1 VKLSVRA
8 AVDALKPF
16 SRFFIERP
24 RFAAVVSIA
33 LSLSGLVALWKLPV
47 AQYPQVTPPR
57 VVVSC
62 SYPGANAAEVMNTIA
77 GPLEDEMNGVEDM
90 LFMSSSCA
98 DDGSYSLGITF
109 EVGTDRDVALMK
121 VQNRVQQAM
130 SKLPVEVKN
139 TGLRMR
145 CASEDQLGILTL
157 RSRSG
162 GLSRIEVSDYMFGV
176 VQPALLRVPG
186 VGEASIHGPKM
197 AMRVWLD
204 PKRCAALGIN
214 SEEVVAAI
222 KAQNVQASL
231 GSVGSSP
238 TDDKYSRI
246 LTLMAKGRLK
256 TPEEFG
262 EIVVRRDGNGGIVRL
277 KDLARAELGE
287 QGYTHNNSFNN
298 KTSISVELN
307 QLPGGNAIR
316 TMELVRK
323 TMAELEK
330 RFPGDLEW
338 FIPYDTTDYVR
349 ECLREIVITLG
360 LTVLLVALVCW
371 LFLQDWRATLVP
383 VVTIPVSLLST
394 FTVMAVLGYSVNIM
408 TLFGLVLAIGTVV
421 DDAIVVVERVQELM
435 SRGLNAKEAAIQA
448 MHDVTSAV
456 VATTLVLLGIF
467 VPVGFLGGLT
477 GKIYQQF
484 SVTLSTAVV
493 FSTVNALT
501 LSPALCATL
510 MKGSSSSA
518 GRRKSGLF
526 RAFDAALAS
535 SSRLYVFAAGVFAR
549 RRVLLALVLAVVVCG
564 AISLAKSIPPAFIPH
579 EDQGTIMVDA
589 NMPEGTAR
597 SLATEAASESVERML
612 GVDGVNSVLLT
623 VGHSRIGGR
632 GENQIQ
638 MTVNLKPW
646 SERRSPDL
654 EVRAV
659 RARINETNS
668 TLPSLVTRAFAPPPI
683 PGFGSIGGIEPAI
696 FSLGDA
702 DPMRLARVAKS
713 IAADL
718 TASPLI
724 ASAVFGYNADTPH
737 LHLEVDR
744 VKCEAFHVP
753 LSTLYATLQ
762 NYLGSLYVNDVNL
775 GTQVNRVTVQADYSG
790 RSGAEAVRKL
800 FVRSTTGAM
809 VPVGSLVSF
818 RESLGPRAIYRRNQ
832 YVYCS
837 ILCTPARNVQA
848 GACIREVQRILDEK
862 LPPDYGYDWTGL
874 TFHEMRARGT
884 AAPLLALAILFGYLF
899 LVAQYESWTIPVPVM
914 LSVSAAVLGA
924 LGGLKL
930 AELDLSIYAQLG
942 IVLLIGLASKNAILV
957 VEFAKDRHERD
968 GLGVVDAA
976 LAGARERFRAVLMT
990 ALTFVLGIAPLVWAT
1005 GAGAGSRRAIGT
1017 ATFAGM
1023 IAATFFGIALVPG
1036 LYVIFQSLR
1045 EVIKPSSRPPERGQT
1060 PPLPLAPWLSDPAA
1074 RDAAVARLDSA
1085 TALLRSDGDALG
1097 LAAREILQTVAN
1109 VANVTNVAN
1118 CQ

>member
-1 VKLSVRA
+1 MFTLRSSIA
-8 AVDALKPF
+8 SLKPF

-24 RFAAVVSIA
+24 RFAAVISIA
-33 LSLSGLVALWKLPV
+33 LSVSGLVSLWKLPV
-47 AQYPQVTPPR
+47 TQYPQVTPPR
-57 VVVSC
+57 IVVSC
-62 SYPGANAAEVMNTIA
+62 NYPGANAAEVMNTIA

-90 LFMSSSCA
+90 LYMASSCA

-121 VQNRVQQAM
+121 VQNRVQQAT

-139 TGLRMR
+139 TGLRVR

-157 RSRSG
+157 RSRG
-162 GLSRIEVSDYMFGV
+162 GELSRIEVSDYMFGV

-186 VGEASIHGPKM
+186 VGDASIHGPKM

-231 GSVGSSP
+231 GSVGGSP
-238 TDDKYSRI
+238 TDDKFSRT
-246 LTLMAKGRLK
+246 LTLIAKGRLK

-262 EIVVRRDGNGGIVRL
+262 EIVVRRDENGGIVRL
-277 KDLARAELGE
+277 KDVARAEFGE

-298 KTSISVELN
+298 KTSISVEIN

-316 TMELVRK
+316 TMNLIRK
-323 TMAELEK
+323 TMKELEK

-338 FIPYDTTDYVR
+338 LIPYDTTDYVR
-349 ECLREIVITLG
+349 ECLREIAFTLG

-383 VVTIPVSLLST
+383 VVTIPVSLLSS
-394 FTVMAVLGYSVNIM
+394 FTVMAALGYSVNIM

-435 SRGLNAKEAAIQA
+435 TRGLNAKEASIQA
-448 MHDVTSAV
+448 MQDVTSAII
-456 VATTLVLLGIF
+456 ATTLVLLGIF

-493 FSTVNALT
+493 FSTIAALT
-501 LSPALCATL
+501 LSPALCTVL
-510 MKGSSSSA
+510 MKGSGEQGSKKPSLFTLHYALFNKCLSA
-518 GRRKSGLF
+518 ANRMYALF
-526 RAFDAALAS
+526 AGALA
-535 SSRLYVFAAGVFAR
+535 R
-549 RRVLLALVLAVVVCG
+549 RPLLLMLLFAVVVCG
-564 AISLAKSIPPAFIPH
+564 AVSLAKSIPPAFIPH

-589 NMPEGTAR
+589 NLPEGSVR
-597 SLATEAASESVERML
+597 SLATEAASESVSRIM
-612 GVDGVNSVLLT
+612 GVEGVNSVLLT

-646 SERRSPDL
+646 SERRRPDL

-683 PGFGSIGGIEPAI
+683 PGFGAIGGIEPAI
-696 FSLGDA
+696 FSLGDV
-702 DPMRLARVAKS
+702 DPIRLARVAKAL
-713 IAADL
+713 AAEL
-718 TASPLI
+718 VASPLI

-737 LHLEVDR
+737 LHLDVDR
-744 VKCEAFHVP
+744 VKCETFRVP

-775 GTQVNRVTVQADYSG
+775 GTQVNRVTVQADWAG
-790 RSGAEAVRKL
+790 RASAEAVRNL
-800 FVRSTTGAM
+800 YVRSSTGAM
-809 VPVGSLVSF
+809 VPVGSLVTF

-837 ILCTPARNVQA
+837 ILCTPAPGVQA
-848 GACIREVQRILDEK
+848 GACIKEVQRILDEK

-914 LSVSAAVLGA
+914 LSVAMAVLGA
-924 LGGLKL
+924 LGGLKI
-930 AELDLSIYAQLG
+930 AGLDLSIYAQLG
-942 IVLLIGLASKNAILV
+942 IVLLVGLASKNAILI
-957 VEFAKDRHERD
+957 VEFAKEKHERD
-968 GLGVVDAA
+968 GLGIVEAA
-976 LAGARERFRAVLMT
+976 IAGARERFRAVLMT

-1023 IAATFFGIALVPG
+1023 LAATVLGIVFVPG
-1036 LYVIFQSLR
+1036 LYVVFQSIR
-1045 EVIKPSSRPPERGQT
+1045 EKVR
-1060 PPLPLAPWLSDPAA
+1060 
-1074 RDAAVARLDSA
+1074 
-1085 TALLRSDGDALG
+1085 RSK
-1097 LAAREILQTVAN
+1097 V
-1109 VANVTNVAN
+1109 
-1118 CQ
+1118 

>member
-1 VKLSVRA
+1 MLSIRSSI
-8 AVDALKPF
+8 DALKPF

-24 RFAAVVSIA
+24 RFAAVISIA
-33 LSLSGLVALWKLPV
+33 LSLSGAVSLWKLPV
-47 AQYPQVTPPR
+47 TQYPQVTPPR
-57 VVVSC
+57 IVVAC
-62 SYPGANAAEVMNTIA
+62 NYPGANATEVMNTIA

-90 LFMSSSCA
+90 LYMSSSCA

-121 VQNRVQQAM
+121 VQNRVQQAT

-139 TGLRMR
+139 TGLRVR

-162 GLSRIEVSDYMFGV
+162 ALSRIEVSDYMYGV

-186 VGEASIHGPKM
+186 VGDASIHGPKM

-222 KAQNVQASL
+222 KTQNVQASL
-231 GSVGSSP
+231 GSVGGSP
-238 TDDKYSRI
+238 TDDKFSRV
-246 LTLMAKGRLK
+246 LTLIAKGRLK

-262 EIVVRRDGNGGIVRL
+262 EIVVRRDDNGGLVRL
-277 KDLARAELGE
+277 KDVARAEFGE

-298 KTSISVELN
+298 KTSISVEIN

-316 TMELVRK
+316 TMNLIRK
-323 TMAELEK
+323 TMADLQK

-338 FIPYDTTDYVR
+338 LIPYDTTDYVR
-349 ECLREIVITLG
+349 ECLREIAFTLG
-360 LTVLLVALVCW
+360 ITIFLVALVCW
-371 LFLQDWRATLVP
+371 MFLQDWRATLVP
-383 VVTIPVSLLST
+383 VITIPVSLLSS
-394 FTVMAVLGYSVNIM
+394 FIVMAALGYSVNIM

-435 SRGLNAKEAAIQA
+435 SRGLNAKEASIQA
-448 MHDVTSAV
+448 MQDVTSAII
-456 VATTLVLLGIF
+456 ATTLVLLGIF

-493 FSTVNALT
+493 FSSVAALT
-501 LSPALCATL
+501 LSPALCTVL
-510 MKGSSSSA
+510 MKNKDANPNYS
-518 GRRKSGLF
+518 LF
-526 RAFDAALAS
+526 TIPYSLFNHCLSFA
-535 SSRLYVFAAGVFAR
+535 SRLYILFASALAR
-549 RRVLLALVLAVVVCG
+549 HRVLLMLLFAVIVCG
-564 AISLAKSIPPAFIPH
+564 AVSLAKSIPPAFIPH

-589 NMPEGTAR
+589 NLPEGAVR
-597 SLATEAASESVERML
+597 SLATEAASESVSRIM
-612 GVDGVNSVLLT
+612 GVEGVNSVLLT

-646 SERRSPDL
+646 SERRRPDR

-683 PGFGSIGGIEPAI
+683 PGFGAIGGIEPAI
-696 FSLGDA
+696 FSLGDS
-702 DPMRLARVAKS
+702 DPIRLARVAKS
-713 IAADL
+713 IAAEL
-718 TASPLI
+718 VASPLI
-724 ASAVFGYNADTPH
+724 ASAVFGSNADTPP
-737 LHLEVDR
+737 LHLDVDR
-744 VKCEAFHVP
+744 VKCEIFHVP

-775 GTQVNRVTVQADYSG
+775 GTQVNRVTVQSDWSG
-790 RSGAEAVRKL
+790 RASAEAVRGL
-800 FVRSTTGAM
+800 YVRSTTGAM
-809 VPVGSLVSF
+809 VPVGSLVTF

-837 ILCTPARNVQA
+837 ILCTPAPGAQA
-848 GACIREVQRILDEK
+848 GACIQEVERILNEK

-914 LSVSAAVLGA
+914 LSVATAVLGA
-924 LGGLKL
+924 LCGLKL
-930 AELDLSIYAQLG
+930 AGLDLSIYAQLG
-942 IVLLIGLASKNAILV
+942 IVLLVGLASKNAILI
-957 VEFAKDRHERD
+957 VEFAKEKHERD
-968 GLGVVDAA
+968 GLGIVEAA

-1023 IAATFFGIALVPG
+1023 LAATVLGIVIVPG
-1036 LYVIFQSLR
+1036 LYVVFQSIR
-1045 EVIKPSSRPPERGQT
+1045 EKVRR
-1060 PPLPLAPWLSDPAA
+1060 
-1074 RDAAVARLDSA
+1074 
-1085 TALLRSDGDALG
+1085 
-1097 LAAREILQTVAN
+1097 
-1109 VANVTNVAN
+1109 
-1118 CQ
+1118 

>member
-1 VKLSVRA
+1 MKLSVRA
-8 AVDALKPF
+8 AIDALKPF

-24 RFAAVVSIA
+24 RFAAVISIA
-33 LSLSGLVALWKLPV
+33 LSLSGAISLWKLPV

-57 VVVSC
+57 IVVSC
-62 SYPGANAAEVMNTIA
+62 SYPGANASEVMNTVA

-90 LFMSSSCA
+90 LFMASSCA

-121 VQNRVQQAM
+121 VQNRVQQATY
-130 SKLPVEVKN
+130 KLPVEVKN
-139 TGLRMR
+139 TGLRVR

-162 GLSRIEVSDYMFGV
+162 ALSRIEVSDYMYGV

-186 VGEASIHGPKM
+186 VGDASIHGPKM

-231 GSVGSSP
+231 GSVGASP

-246 LTLMAKGRLK
+246 LTLIAKGRLK

-262 EIVVRRDGNGGIVRL
+262 EIVVRRDDNGGLVRL
-277 KDLARAELGE
+277 KDVARAEFGE

-307 QLPGGNAIR
+307 QLPGANAIR
-316 TMELVRK
+316 TMNLIREM
-323 TMAELEK
+323 MAELEK

-338 FIPYDTTDYVR
+338 LIPYDTTDYVR
-349 ECLREIVITLG
+349 ECLREIAFTLCIT
-360 LTVLLVALVCW
+360 VMLVALVCW

-383 VVTIPVSLLST
+383 VITIPVSLLST
-394 FTVMAVLGYSVNIM
+394 FIVMAALGYSVNIM

-435 SRGLNAKEAAIQA
+435 SRGLNAKEASIQA
-448 MHDVTSAV
+448 MQDVTSAI

-484 SVTLSTAVV
+484 SITLSTAVI
-493 FSTVNALT
+493 FSSICALT
-501 LSPALCATL
+501 LSPALCTVL
-510 MKGSSSSA
+510 LKSSSA
-518 GRRKSGLF
+518 PANERKNILF
-526 RAFDAALAS
+526 RVFDVLLAAAK
-535 SSRLYVFAAGVFAR
+535 RLYVFTAGAFAR
-549 RRVLLALVLAVVVCG
+549 RRVLLALVFAVIVCL

-579 EDQGTIMVDA
+579 EDQGTIMIDA
-589 NMPEGTAR
+589 NLPEGTAR
-597 SLATEAASESVERML
+597 TLATEAASESVSRIL
-612 GVDGVNSVLLT
+612 GVEGVNSVLLT
-623 VGHSRIGGR
+623 VGHSRIGGK

-646 SERRSPDL
+646 SERRRPDL

-659 RARINETNS
+659 RDRINETNS

-683 PGFGSIGGIEPAI
+683 PGFGAIGGIEPAI
-696 FSLGDA
+696 FSLGDT
-702 DPMRLARVAKS
+702 DPIRLARVAKS
-713 IAADL
+713 LAAEL
-718 TASPLI
+718 VASPLI
-724 ASAVFGYNADTPH
+724 ASAVYGYNADTPH

-744 VKCEAFHVP
+744 VKCETLHVP

-775 GTQVNRVTVQADYSG
+775 GTQVNRVTVQADWSG
-790 RSGAEAVRKL
+790 RSSAEAVRKL
-800 FVRSTTGAM
+800 YVRSTTGAM
-809 VPVGSLVSF
+809 VPVGSLVTF
-818 RESLGPRAIYRRNQ
+818 HEALGPRAIYRRNQ
-832 YVYCS
+832 YIYCT
-837 ILCTPARNVQA
+837 ILCTPAPNVQA
-848 GACIREVQRILDEK
+848 GACLKEVRRILDEK
-862 LPPDYGYDWTGL
+862 LPPDYGYDWSGL

-899 LVAQYESWTIPVPVM
+899 LVAQYESWTVPIPVM
-914 LSVSAAVLGA
+914 LSVATAVFGA
-924 LGGLKL
+924 LCGLKI
-930 AELDLSIYAQLG
+930 AGLDLSIYAQLG

-957 VEFAKDRHERD
+957 VEFAKEKHEKE

-990 ALTFVLGIAPLVWAT
+990 AFTFVLGIAPLVWAT

-1017 ATFAGM
+1017 TTFAGM
-1023 IAATFFGIALVPG
+1023 LAATLFGIVLVPG
-1036 LYVIFQSLR
+1036 LYVIFQSIR
-1045 EVIKPSSRPPERGQT
+1045 EFFISRK
-1060 PPLPLAPWLSDPAA
+1060 
-1074 RDAAVARLDSA
+1074 
-1085 TALLRSDGDALG
+1085 
-1097 LAAREILQTVAN
+1097 RENNGRVYT
-1109 VANVTNVAN
+1109 
-1118 CQ
+1118 